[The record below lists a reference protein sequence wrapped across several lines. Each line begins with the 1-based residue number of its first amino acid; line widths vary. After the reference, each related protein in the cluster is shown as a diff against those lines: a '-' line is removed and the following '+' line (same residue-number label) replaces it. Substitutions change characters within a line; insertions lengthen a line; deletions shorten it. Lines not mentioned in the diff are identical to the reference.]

1 MNQNQVIQAMGA
13 ENRRL
18 REHIVQMQKDAG
30 QGKFMEDLVCS
41 ALTGLLTGPADNRPD
56 SRLVAG
62 QAIDYAEA
70 VLQEI
75 VTRIS
80 EASGESEAEGENAT
94 P

>member
-18 REHIVQMQKDAG
+18 REHIVQMQKDVG
-30 QGKFMEDLVCS
+30 QGKFMEDLVCA
-41 ALTGLLTGPADNRPD
+41 ALTGIM
-56 SRLVAG
+56 SRQTVGSPQEVA
-62 QAIDYAEA
+62 QTAIDHAEA

>member
-1 MNQNQVIQAMGA
+1 MNGNQVVAALNA

-18 REHIVQMQKDAG
+18 RDHIVQMQKDVG
-30 QGKFMEDLVCS
+30 QGKFMEDLVCA
-41 ALTGLLTGPADNRPD
+41 ALTGVVQRGIDPKIAAN
-56 SRLVAG
+56 V
-62 QAIDYAEA
+62 AIDYAEA

-80 EASGESEAEGENAT
+80 KASGEAPEAEGEVAT